1 MTPFGRKFFSPMK
14 LDNFPETVFLTGATG
29 VLGGRILKELLQS
42 TSSRIYCLA
51 RGKNPAHSKERVR
64 AFLRVYD
71 QECTLESAFL
81 SRVIVL
87 AGDVTRERLGL
98 SEESFARLQGETD
111 ITIHAAANTSLLLKY
126 KRLEPINVQGTG
138 RVIEFCLGTAGKSL
152 SYVSTSTVM
161 GDKTFDQRVRF
172 RESDYDL
179 GQGFNHLN
187 YQRSKFRA
195 EAMVRAAEER
205 GLKWRIFRPGQIYG
219 ESTTGAYPH
228 SETQVSGLFYDLF
241 KTAMDTCVMPEAYI
255 HYDVVPVD
263 YVSRA
268 IVALSAGF
276 ENFFEV
282 YHLTNPDAKTFAEV
296 MGLLREIGYPIE
308 LLPEEIYKQRLRN
321 GEIKKN
327 GGPYKSTM
335 LKAFSLWYFISK
347 VSFYASAAT
356 DCEYTR
362 SKLEKLGVICAPLD
376 RRLIETYVRAG
387 IREGYLPRPPHE
399 GDQNAAA
406 ALCGFPADLDL
417 KSAAGSGSRS

>member
-1 MTPFGRKFFSPMK
+1 MSPFDRKFFSPMK
-14 LDNFPETVFLTGATG
+14 PDNFPETVFLTGATG

-71 QECTLESAFL
+71 EKDTLESAFR
-81 SRVIVL
+81 SRVMVL
-87 AGDVTRERLGL
+87 VGDVTQERLGL
-98 SEESFARLQGETD
+98 SEHSFARLQSETD
-111 ITIHAAANTSLLLKY
+111 ITIHAAANTSLLVKY

-138 RVIEFCLGTAGKSL
+138 RVIEFCLGTVAKNL

-195 EAMVRAAEER
+195 EAMVRGARER

-219 ESTTGAYPH
+219 DSTTGAYPH
-228 SETQVSGLFYDLF
+228 SATQVSGLFYDLF
-241 KTAMDTCVMPEAYI
+241 KTAMDTGVMPEAYI

-276 ENFFEV
+276 ENFFDV
-282 YHLTNPDAKTFAEV
+282 YHLTNPDAKTFAQV

-308 LLPEEIYKQRLRN
+308 LLPEETYKQRLRN
-321 GEIKKN
+321 GEITKN

-347 VSFYASAAT
+347 VSFYGSAAT

-362 SKLEKLGVICAPLD
+362 SKLEKLGVSCAPINRKLM
-376 RRLIETYVRAG
+376 ETYVQAG
-387 IREGYLPRPPHE
+387 IREGYFPRPARG
-399 GDQNAAA
+399 GDQNAAP
-406 ALCGFPADLDL
+406 ALCDFAADL
-417 KSAAGSGSRS
+417 KSAAGSRS